1 MGESSAKSFAHGGT
15 VPVRSHKT
23 CVAYDSNNGRI
34 HRVHHFITLEGG
46 REPSDQE
53 VGNQAISLLAER
65 GIHGPH
71 LKVLH
76 IEPETIHALTVYTV
90 DLKNL
95 KLIEKQR
102 SEKKAP
108 NPDRLCERPLK
119 PRGNVS

>member
-1 MGESSAKSFAHGGT
+1 MEESSAKSFAHGGT

-23 CVAYDSNNGRI
+23 CVVYDSNNGRI

-46 REPSDQE
+46 KEPSDEE

-65 GIHGPH
+65 GIHGPR

-76 IEPETIHALTVYTV
+76 IEPQTIHALTVYAV

-95 KLIEKQR
+95 KLIEKQKAD
-102 SEKKAP
+102 KKAP
-108 NPDRLCERPLK
+108 NPDKVCERLLE
-119 PRGNVS
+119 PR